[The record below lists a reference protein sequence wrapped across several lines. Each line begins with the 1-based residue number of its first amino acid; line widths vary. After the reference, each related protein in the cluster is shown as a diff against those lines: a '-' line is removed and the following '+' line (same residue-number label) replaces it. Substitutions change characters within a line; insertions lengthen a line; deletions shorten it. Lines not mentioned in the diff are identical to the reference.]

1 MTTASQS
8 SARGAG
14 TGAGTKGEAALLAAP
29 AHLTGRDRHLVRLVG
44 THRVLTTGQLAAL
57 GFGNI
62 TTARH
67 RLSVLVRIGLLR
79 RFRPHPPA
87 GSAPWHYVLGPV
99 GAALLGTEDRDE
111 ARWAPQARAD
121 RQLGLERSPR
131 LSHMTGRNWFF
142 AALARH
148 AREHGG
154 ELAGWLNEADTAA
167 RCQQAAVRSDDR
179 ARLPRPDGAGT
190 WAEDGRAVSFLL
202 EYDAGTENL
211 GVLAG
216 KLDGY
221 AVLAAGLAWQDQ
233 PCPVLLFCFGTPR
246 REQAA
251 RRALAATSQAAGL
264 RIATAALDPSLVSPA
279 GPAWLPLH
287 GADSGPVRLA
297 GLEDALPDPWQDYR
311 HQRARERRE
320 AAEREQALRRA
331 SEEDDEPDTA
341 WEASGSWRLSGRPRG
356 RLIPA
361 AFPPAFLPS
370 SCPASVRRRPG
381 RDPRCADIAGQP

>member
-8 SARGAG
+8 PARGAG
-14 TGAGTKGEAALLAAP
+14 TGARTKDEAALLAAP
-29 AHLTGRDRHLVRLVG
+29 AHLTGRDRELVRLVG
-44 THRVLTTGQLAAL
+44 VHRVLTTDQLCAL

-79 RFRPHPPA
+79 RFRPHPPE

-111 ARWAPQARAD
+111 HKWLPQARAD

-154 ELAGWLNEADTAA
+154 QLAQWLNEADTAA
-167 RCQQAAVRSDDR
+167 RCQQAAVRADDR

-190 WAEDGRAVSFLL
+190 WAEDGQAVGFWL
-202 EYDAGTENL
+202 EYDIGTEHL
-211 GVLAG
+211 PVLAG

-221 AVLAAGLAWQDQ
+221 YVLAAGLAWHGE
-233 PCPVLLFCFGTPR
+233 PCPVLVFCFGSPR

-251 RRALAATSQAAGL
+251 RRALAATREAAGL
-264 RIATAALDPSLVSPA
+264 RIATAAIDPRTTSPA

-287 GADSGPVRLA
+287 GTGGAVRLA
-297 GLEDALPDPWQDYR
+297 GLEQALPDPWQDYR
-311 HQRARERRE
+311 QERARERCE
-320 AAEREQALRRA
+320 AAEREQALRRL
-331 SEEDDEPDTA
+331 DDDDDDDTA
-341 WEASGSWRLSGRPRG
+341 WAAIGEAGTW
-356 RLIPA
+356 
-361 AFPPAFLPS
+361 
-370 SCPASVRRRPG
+370 
-381 RDPRCADIAGQP
+381 

>member
-14 TGAGTKGEAALLAAP
+14 TGARTRDEAALLAAP

-44 THRVLTTGQLAAL
+44 VHRVLTTDQLAAL

-99 GAALLGTEDRDE
+99 GAALLGAEDRDE
-111 ARWAPQARAD
+111 ARWVPQVRAD

-154 ELAGWLNEADTAA
+154 ELAEWLNEADTAA

-190 WAEDGRAVSFLL
+190 WAEHGRAVSFLL

-221 AVLAAGLAWQDQ
+221 AVLAAGLAWQGQ

-251 RRALAATSQAAGL
+251 RRALAASSQAAGL
-264 RIATAALDPSLVSPA
+264 RIATAALDPSATSPA

-287 GADSGPVRLA
+287 GTDSGPVRLA
-297 GLEDALPDPWQDYR
+297 GLEQALPDPWQHYR
-311 HQRARERRE
+311 EQRARERSE
-320 AAEREQALRRA
+320 AADREQALRHA
-331 SEEDDEPDTA
+331 SEEDDER
-341 WEASGSWRLSGRPRG
+341 EGFG
-356 RLIPA
+356 
-361 AFPPAFLPS
+361 
-370 SCPASVRRRPG
+370 
-381 RDPRCADIAGQP
+381 